1 MGDQSPSTMPVTI
14 VVEHLD
20 PELGAWS
27 ALEYGCIARESH
39 ASGSKFLLSSVPT
52 SLQMP
57 EDLAATKGLEVEHRG
72 VEEVFADR
80 KSKVCLL
87 DPSAKVELSPT
98 DGDTFEAFLFG
109 GILDRTS
116 ELRKKGYEGRRL
128 GPVQMT
134 TDTAVRVTR
143 MVVHD
148 KVPLEEIS
156 YIDHPEIV
164 INEHE
169 RTEMPFRYVNNG
181 DGKPIMPKPFRRTSG
196 SLSSF
201 YLSTWAVSII
211 FLLNPITTL
220 AQSAADYYVKSLP
233 GAPEGALLKM
243 HAGHIEVNK
252 EHNGHLFFWHYQ
264 NRHIANRQRT
274 VIWLNGGPGCS
285 SMDGALM
292 EVGPYRLK
300 DNETLEYNEGSWDEF
315 ANLLF
320 VDQPVGTGFSFANT
334 NSYLHELDEM
344 ASQFVKFLEKWFA
357 VFPEYERDDIYFAGE
372 SYAGQYIPYI
382 AKAIQ
387 DRNKNINRNKD
398 ARWNVR
404 GLLIGNGWISPAEQY
419 PAYLSY
425 AYEEGLVQEGSKVGK
440 ELEVLLSVCKSKM
453 ETGHTRV
460 SIMDCEEVLNKLL
473 AKTLDS
479 DHQCLNM
486 YDIRLRDGDSCGMA
500 WPPDLADVKPY
511 LQSREVVQAL
521 NINPDKR
528 SGWDECDGGVSS
540 SFRPQKSE
548 PSVNLLPGLLESGI
562 EVLLFSG
569 DKDLICNHVGTEEL
583 ISNMKWAGATGFE
596 TSPGV
601 WAPRHDWTFE
611 DEPAGYYQHARNLTY
626 VLFYNASHMVPFD
639 LPRRSRDMVDRFM
652 NVDIAS
658 IGGAPADSRI
668 DGESLPQTSVGG
680 HPNSTVA
687 EEEEQQ
693 KIKETEWNAYA
704 KSGEA
709 VLVVVII
716 GVLVWGFFIWRSR
729 RRHSGYRGI
738 SIKSPSSTS
747 VLRRFHNKRSTGA
760 DVEAGDFDEAEL
772 DDLHS
777 PGFDRENYAVGD
789 DDSDDEG
796 HPQGQGQHQAQGY
809 SSRAGINLVE

>member
-1 MGDQSPSTMPVTI
+1 MGERTPVTI

-20 PELGAWS
+20 PELGTWS

-39 ASGSKFLLSSVPT
+39 AAGSKFLLSSVPT

-57 EDLAATKGLEVEHRG
+57 DDLAATKGLEIEHRS
-72 VEEVFADR
+72 VEEIFSDR
-80 KSKVCLL
+80 RSKVCLL
-87 DPSAKVELSPT
+87 DPSAKVELSPA
-98 DGDTFEAFLFG
+98 DGDTFEVFLFG

-148 KVPLEEIS
+148 RVPLKEIQ

-169 RTEMPFRYVNNG
+169 RTEMPFRYVK
-181 DGKPIMPKPFRRTSG
+181 DSEGKPIMPEGMVELIKKDAEKSCSQSSYYSIWAL
-196 SLSSF
+196 SL
-201 YLSTWAVSII
+201 LLLDPIAV
-211 FLLNPITTL
+211 L
-220 AQSAADYYVKSLP
+220 AQSAADYYVESLP

-243 HAGHIEVNK
+243 HAGHIEVDP

-274 VIWLNGGPGCS
+274 IIWLNGGPGCS

-292 EVGPYRLK
+292 EIGPYRLK

-344 ASQFVKFLEKWFA
+344 AAQFITFLEKWFA
-357 VFPEYERDDIYFAGE
+357 VFPEYERDDIYIAGE

-387 DRNKNINRNKD
+387 DRNKDIHDKHSSS
-398 ARWNVR
+398 ARWNLR

-419 PAYLSY
+419 PAYLSF
-425 AYEEGLVQEGSKVGK
+425 AYEEGLVEKGSKLGK

-453 ETGHTRV
+453 ETGPKV
-460 SIMDCEEVLNKLL
+460 SIMSCEAVLNKLL
-473 AKTLDS
+473 DQTLDS
-479 DHQCLNM
+479 NNQCINM
-486 YDIRLRDGDSCGMA
+486 YDIRLRDDSCGTT
-500 WPPDLADVKPY
+500 WPPDLVDVKPY
-511 LQSREVVQAL
+511 LQTYEVIQAL
-521 NINPDKR
+521 NISPDKQ
-528 SGWDECDGGVSS
+528 SGWDECDGNVGSA
-540 SFRPQKSE
+540 FRPQKSE
-548 PSVNLLPGLLESGI
+548 PSVKLLPGLLESGI
-562 EVLLFSG
+562 EILLFSG
-569 DKDLICNHVGTEEL
+569 DKDLICNHVGTEQL
-583 ISNMKWAGATGFE
+583 ISNMKWAGGTGFE

-611 DEPAGYYQHARNLTY
+611 DEPAGYYQYARNLTY
-626 VLFYNASHMVPFD
+626 VLFYNASHMVPFN
-639 LPRRSRDMVDRFM
+639 LPRRTRDMVDRFM
-652 NVDIAS
+652 NVNIAS

-668 DGESLPQTSVGG
+668 DGEPLPQTSVGG
-680 HPNSTVA
+680 QPNSTIHQ
-687 EEEEQQ
+687 EEEQQ

-704 KSGEA
+704 RSGEA

-729 RRHSGYRGI
+729 RRHNGYSGI
-738 SIKSPSSTS
+738 AIKSPSSTS
-747 VLRRFHNKRSTGA
+747 VLGRFHNKRSNGT

-777 PGFDRENYAVGD
+777 PGLDRENYAVGE
-789 DDSDDEG
+789 DSDDEG
-796 HPQGQGQHQAQGY
+796 HQPAQEIP
-809 SSRAGINLVE
+809 SRGESNLVT